1 MRFRKSIR
9 LAPGVRI
16 TLSRSGVSTT
26 LGGRG
31 ASVNIGRKGTRATV
45 GVPGTGLSFSQRLG
59 SGGHMGGTADTG
71 GGGGSGGGVSN
82 AGSAQR
88 GGCASAGCLGFF
100 LLVLIGMCG
109 DSDSPSSS
117 SYSTTPSTYSTST
130 YGTSSSGTGSYG
142 SSAYGDPMSPEAREW
157 FYIHGPLNVRAQPD
171 KGAARV
177 RALRRGD
184 YVQLG
189 PKDATGWAPLYIS
202 GSVEGYVYRASDV
215 VQRQAPRTY
224 ASGNVSSSSG
234 GGARRRSSGGR
245 TLHIGPRGGCYYYNS
260 SSNKQYVDRSE
271 CH

>member
-16 TLSRSGVSTT
+16 NLSRSGVSTT

-45 GVPGTGLSFSQRLG
+45 GMPGTGLSFSQQLS
-59 SGGHMGGTADTG
+59 SGGRAGGTAGTG
-71 GGGGSGGGVSN
+71 GGGSN
-82 AGSAQR
+82 EGAAR
-88 GGCASAGCLGFF
+88 AGGCASMGCFGFF
-100 LLVLIGMCG
+100 LLVLIGMCT
-109 DSDSPSSS
+109 DSDSPPSS
-117 SYSTTPSTYSTST
+117 SYSTTPSTHSTST

-142 SSAYGDPMSPEAREW
+142 SSAYGDPLSSEAREW

-177 RALRRGD
+177 RTLRHGD

-189 PKDATGWAPLYIS
+189 PKDASGWAPLYSS

-224 ASGNVSSSSG
+224 ASSSVSSSSG

-260 SSNKQYVDRSE
+260 SGNKQYVDRSE
-271 CH
+271 CY